1 MLTKMSTI
9 KGRAA
14 EDVAVKFLR
23 KKGYLILDR
32 NRRLGR
38 GELDIVATDADILV
52 FVEVKGHQNRE
63 SSLDAMHVDKQQR
76 MVSAAQT
83 WLGQHPE
90 FAHHQC
96 RFDLVVV
103 IPSTIPL
110 MPAKI
115 EHITDMIRL

>member
-1 MLTKMSTI
+1 MSTA

-14 EDVAVKFLR
+14 EDAAAKFLN

-38 GELDIVATDADILV
+38 GELDIVASLADILA
-52 FVEVKGHQNRE
+52 FVEVKGHQQRTASIE
-63 SSLDAMHVDKQQR
+63 AMHQEKQQR

-90 FAHHQC
+90 FANHQC
-96 RFDLVVV
+96 RFDLIVVL
-103 IPSTIPL
+103 PSNLKLLP
-110 MPAKI
+110 PKI
-115 EHITDMIRL
+115 EHIEDIIRL

>member
-1 MLTKMSTI
+1 MSTA

-14 EDVAVKFLR
+14 EDAAAKFLS

-38 GELDIVATDADILV
+38 GELDIVASLADILA
-52 FVEVKGHQNRE
+52 FVEVKGHQQRTASIE
-63 SSLDAMHVDKQQR
+63 AMHQEKQQR

-90 FAHHQC
+90 FANHQC
-96 RFDLVVV
+96 RFDLIVVL
-103 IPSTIPL
+103 PSNLKILP
-110 MPAKI
+110 PKI
-115 EHITDMIRL
+115 EHIEDIIRL

>member
-1 MLTKMSTI
+1 MSTV

-14 EDVAVKFLR
+14 EDAAAKFLS

-38 GELDIVATDADILV
+38 GELDIVASLADILA
-52 FVEVKGHQNRE
+52 FVEVKGHQQRTASIE
-63 SSLDAMHVDKQQR
+63 AMHQEKQQR

-90 FAHHQC
+90 FANHQC
-96 RFDLVVV
+96 RFDLIVVL
-103 IPSTIPL
+103 PSNLKILP
-110 MPAKI
+110 PKI
-115 EHITDMIRL
+115 EHIEDIIRL